1 MIRPTFSRNAAISLL
16 ALAIATP
23 SLAQPQ
29 PAPAPISALIANV
42 NIPYEQFTLANG
54 LTVLIHTDRKAPIVG
69 VTTYYRVGSKNEP
82 EGRTGFAHLFE
93 HLFFGGSA
101 NAPSFDEPLE
111 AAGAGNN
118 GSTWYDRTNYVETV
132 PTGALPLALFL
143 ESDRMGHLLG
153 AVTQDKLDKQRGVVE
168 NEKRQD
174 DNQPYALTGYATGEA
189 LFPIGHP
196 YHHATIGSMADIDA
210 ASLPDV
216 RDWYRA
222 HYAPNNA
229 ILVLSGDIDAATAKP
244 LVEHYY
250 AAIPPGPK
258 VAPVTAGPITLPA
271 PLHRE
276 MTDQVAT
283 LRLTRAWSGP
293 GLNHPDTP
301 ALEIA
306 MTVLGG
312 LASSRLD
319 NTLVRGAQLATGVS
333 ADDDQHEQV
342 GILTATMDVRPG
354 VPRAQAETAFDAEI
368 AKFLTEG
375 PTPDELQRAVTR
387 TIADQIAALEVV
399 GGFGGKGSTLAE
411 GLLYSNDPAH
421 YRKEL
426 AEIAALT
433 PTQVRDAAR
442 RWLSRPA
449 VMIAVTPGPRTE
461 DGATM
466 GGWGDNRP
474 APPKD
479 PHLPVPP
486 VNEGAPIPQPPVTP
500 PADLTWPTLEHATLT
515 NGIPVTLARR
525 TAIPRVLVQLD
536 FNAGVASDAQEAPG
550 RQGLM
555 LAMLTQGTAGA
566 TPRDATAVL
575 SDEERLGATIATGE
589 SMDASSITL
598 AALTPNLAP
607 SLALLADII
616 RHPAFAASDLTRLQ
630 HQRLAEIAQAQTT
643 PTSMAIRALGPL
655 LFGPGHPYAA
665 PADGLGTP
673 AAITAETPQ
682 TIASAHARW
691 LRPQDAAITVVGDI
705 TMAQLLPLLNARFG
719 DWHST
724 TPAPAPQTD
733 QPAHPHAHPAHR
745 PDRPPGQPA
754 IGHRRRPRPP
764 HAGPHPIG
772 PHRRR
777 RSQPPGSADTG
788 QRRPRQRFPLA
799 PQLGPARGQRLVLRR
814 QRRHPPTRRRAQPD
828 RPRPRPDR
836 SHRRRHHPHHRR
848 HEGAPHH
855 PTRHPHRA
863 HPRRRRQHPRPPR
876 RLRDQWRAP
885 RRDRLEHPPRPPGCL
900 RRHPPRP
907 LARPHPRCPQRSGG
921 AVPATRWPG
930 LRRGR
935 RCGEG
940 RTPTR
945 HPRPADRESG
955 SAKITGQDKTR
966 GARPSRSPNLV
977 NQGAG
982 QPRPVTSPR
991 RRL

>member
-724 TPAPAPQTD
+724 TPAPAPKPINQPTPTLTPRIVLIDRPGSPQSVIVAGRVLPMQGRIPSGPTADAEANRQEALTLANVVLGNDFLSRLNSDLREDKGWSYGVNAAIRQPEGARSLIVLAPVQTD
-733 QPAHPHAHPAHR
+733 HTGDAITHIIADMKALPTTQPVTPTERTRAVEGNIRALPGAFETSGALLGAIVSNTRLGR
-745 PDRPPGQPA
+745 PDAYDATLPARWRALTPDALNAAAAQYLQPDGLVFVVVGDA
-754 IGHRRRPRPP
+754 
-764 HAGPHPIG
+764 AKVE
-772 PHRRR
+772 
-777 RSQPPGSADTG
+777 
-788 QRRPRQRFPLA
+788 
-799 PQLGPARGQRLVLRR
+799 PQLATLGLPIEKVA
-814 QRRHPPTRRRAQPD
+814 PP
-828 RPRPRPDR
+828 
-836 SHRRRHHPHHRR
+836 
-848 HEGAPHH
+848 
-855 PTRHPHRA
+855 
-863 HPRRRRQHPRPPR
+863 
-876 RLRDQWRAP
+876 
-885 RRDRLEHPPRPPGCL
+885 
-900 RRHPPRP
+900 
-907 LARPHPRCPQRSGG
+907 
-921 AVPATRWPG
+921 
-930 LRRGR
+930 
-935 RCGEG
+935 
-940 RTPTR
+940 
-945 HPRPADRESG
+945 
-955 SAKITGQDKTR
+955 K
-966 GARPSRSPNLV
+966 
-977 NQGAG
+977 
-982 QPRPVTSPR
+982 
-991 RRL
+991 